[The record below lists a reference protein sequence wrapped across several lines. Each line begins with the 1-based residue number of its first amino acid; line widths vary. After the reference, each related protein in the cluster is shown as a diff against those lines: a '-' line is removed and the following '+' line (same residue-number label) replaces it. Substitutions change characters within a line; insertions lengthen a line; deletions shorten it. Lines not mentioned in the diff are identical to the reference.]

1 MSPTTFR
8 VRVRPAGLSIRPS
21 SAAMDAALERTAAL
35 LACVPGGLLPAR
47 TLAALTG
54 WSARRLSR
62 VCAAVDAAGGASG
75 LRWWWR
81 G

>member
-1 MSPTTFR
+1 
-8 VRVRPAGLSIRPS
+8 
-21 SAAMDAALERTAAL
+21 MDAALERTAAL

-62 VCAAVDAAGGASG
+62 VCAAVDAAGGACVRLAADVRNG
-75 LRWWWR
+75 ADD
-81 G
+81 GDPA